1 MPSTTSP
8 PRHLVS
14 VQAAER
20 QLEVYRGLSSTELG
34 HSLQQAVCDRC
45 LQPIDDSTYHANV
58 SRLDAEV
65 ASAAA
70 ERSAV
75 ARENSAT
82 QVHYSLPPVSTQ

>member
-1 MPSTTSP
+1 M
-8 PRHLVS
+8 S

-20 QLEVYRGLSSTELG
+20 QLQEYKGLRITEHA
-34 HSLQQAVCDRC
+34 HSMQGAVCDRC
-45 LQPIDDSTYHANV
+45 LQPIDNSTFHANV

-70 ERSAV
+70 ERNTV

-82 QVHYSLPPVSTQ
+82 QVHHCHPPMSIPNNCNVQA